1 MSTPFDA
8 YSFYFYRSTSTVER
22 NQSTQQNLSHDP
34 ITAAMPYSTKSATP
48 TQVKSVTSGDKST
61 TNYSSLGP
69 AYAMIDSRRSDSR
82 SRNQVL
88 LSERY
93 EFADIHGHVESSG
106 GVSTEGNVS
115 PGQLVER
122 CHEDYA
128 RLQH

>member
-1 MSTPFDA
+1 MVFTHSTF
-8 YSFYFYRSTSTVER
+8 RSASTVKR
-22 NQSTQQNLSHDP
+22 KPSTQHSVRYSTT
-34 ITAAMPYSTKSATP
+34 TAAAMSHSTTSGTP
-48 TQVKSVTSGDKST
+48 TQETSITSGDKST

-69 AYAMIDSRRSDSR
+69 AYETIDSRRSNGR

-93 EFADIHGHVESSG
+93 EFADIQGHADSNG
-106 GVSTEGNVS
+106 GGATEDQVF
-115 PGQLVER
+115 PGQVIER

>member
-1 MSTPFDA
+1 MVLTYSTF
-8 YSFYFYRSTSTVER
+8 RSTSTVER
-22 NQSTQQNLSHDP
+22 ELSAQHN
-34 ITAAMPYSTKSATP
+34 ARYSTMPHSTPTGTP
-48 TQVKSVTSGDKST
+48 TQVTRVTSGDKST

-69 AYAMIDSRRSDSR
+69 AYATIDSRRSDSR

-106 GVSTEGNVS
+106 GMSTEGNVS
-115 PGQLVER
+115 PGQLIER

-128 RLQH
+128 HLQH